1 MKITLARTDEGAPC
15 SRRPMG
21 GAGIG
26 AISARR
32 TATRLQKRSVAR
44 GRTLLALILIG
55 FHAPTLSA
63 LTLDAALARTLEKN
77 PAIIEAKL
85 ALEQAAGRR
94 LVLRATGLPDIRIQ
108 GLAGVQGGQRAGDP
122 DTQPFA
128 LSRGFF
134 TQPLFDLAVPASR
147 RRGDVEVLL
156 AQQRLNVA
164 IVGQLHATRVAY
176 YTALFNNSL
185 LTLGEAQRERLA
197 QNVSTQLERYQ
208 AGRADRGAMTNAQLL
223 ERELN
228 PRIEQVRRS
237 YDGALLSLAVTM
249 GNDLGPA
256 TNAVAPEGE
265 LQLADPGYDLQAE
278 TTAAL
283 ARRPDLQLARLL
295 VRAAG
300 EDQKIIEAAYYPKID
315 AVATGVGI
323 PVTIHSANVGSARS
337 SDNVISSEVT
347 AGVAYTWWVVD
358 NGRIGGQVARARAIR
373 EMNEICLRQ
382 LEANVALE
390 LKRISNNF
398 HAIEGRRK
406 ALSAA
411 IAGAEENV
419 AAVQRTLAEGLSSQ
433 LEFRNAEGSFLETK
447 SALLSAAFQQNVAR
461 AEWDRATGR
470 YFQFSGD
477 TAGKLH

>member
-1 MKITLARTDEGAPC
+1 M
-15 SRRPMG
+15 
-21 GAGIG
+21 
-26 AISARR
+26 
-32 TATRLQKRSVAR
+32 
-44 GRTLLALILIG
+44 
-55 FHAPTLSA
+55 SA

-398 HAIEGRRK
+398 HA
-406 ALSAA
+406 
-411 IAGAEENV
+411 
-419 AAVQRTLAEGLSSQ
+419 
-433 LEFRNAEGSFLETK
+433 
-447 SALLSAAFQQNVAR
+447 
-461 AEWDRATGR
+461 
-470 YFQFSGD
+470 
-477 TAGKLH
+477 